1 MSIFF
6 DERSEFFETTASES
20 TRTNKS
26 INLKLN
32 QGELVALSASASV
45 NSNAVDLFK
54 FDLNPGELCTLRPKI
69 IKHRSLRR
77 FIFYF
82 LFFYPPP
89 FFCFCLSFFFFC
101 FVPRFIAGI
110 SFDKMK
116 IHFWIE
122 QKSWNNGRLLKKKK
136 FWGEDKKDKNFKSN
150 VNENVRES
158 KFSKRSKPMSTLSL
172 YRDIIS
178 LRANFE

>member
-20 TRTNKS
+20 ARTNKS

-82 LFFYPPP
+82 LFF
-89 FFCFCLSFFFFC
+89 FFPTFFFYFSSSFLLLLC
-101 FVPRFIAGI
+101 FSLQII
-110 SFDKMK
+110 SVFHSMK
-116 IHFWIE
+116 W
-122 QKSWNNGRLLKKKK
+122 
-136 FWGEDKKDKNFKSN
+136 
-150 VNENVRES
+150 
-158 KFSKRSKPMSTLSL
+158 KFSFQNRIEKYLSADEL
-172 YRDIIS
+172 WIIGIM
-178 LRANFE
+178 EDY

>member
-20 TRTNKS
+20 ARTNKS

-69 IKHRSLRR
+69 IKHRFLRR

-89 FFCFCLSFFFFC
+89 FFCFCLSFLFFC

-116 IHFWIE
+116 THF
-122 QKSWNNGRLLKKKK
+122 
-136 FWGEDKKDKNFKSN
+136 
-150 VNENVRES
+150 
-158 KFSKRSKPMSTLSL
+158 
-172 YRDIIS
+172 
-178 LRANFE
+178 

>member
-20 TRTNKS
+20 ARTNKS

-82 LFFYPPP
+82 LFFFLPHL
-89 FFCFCLSFFFFC
+89 FFLFFLLFSSFALFF
-101 FVPRFIAGI
+101 VADSI

-116 IHFWIE
+116 IQFSEQNRKYLSADELWII
-122 QKSWNNGRLLKKKK
+122 GIM
-136 FWGEDKKDKNFKSN
+136 ED
-150 VNENVRES
+150 
-158 KFSKRSKPMSTLSL
+158 
-172 YRDIIS
+172 Y
-178 LRANFE
+178 

>member
-20 TRTNKS
+20 ARTNKS

-89 FFCFCLSFFFFC
+89 FFCFCLSFLFFC

-122 QKSWNNGRLLKKKK
+122 QKSRRKWFMNSWNNGRLLKKK
-136 FWGEDKKDKNFKSN
+136 
-150 VNENVRES
+150 
-158 KFSKRSKPMSTLSL
+158 
-172 YRDIIS
+172 
-178 LRANFE
+178 NFEAKIKKNLLKILNRM

>member
-20 TRTNKS
+20 ARTNKS

-82 LFFYPPP
+82 LFFFSPP
-89 FFCFCLSFFFFC
+89 FLLLFFFFVLF
-101 FVPRFIAGI
+101 FVLGI
-110 SFDKMK
+110 SFDKIRK
-116 IHFWIE
+116 FGLNRIE
-122 QKSWNNGRLLKKKK
+122 KSEKMSLQMNSWNNGRLLEKKNEIIKI
-136 FWGEDKKDKNFKSN
+136 FKS
-150 VNENVRES
+150 
-158 KFSKRSKPMSTLSL
+158 F
-172 YRDIIS
+172 I
-178 LRANFE
+178 